1 MEEGMDVEDT
11 PDGGENAAAAAV
23 GGAVASFP
31 CRFCHRDARRTDKTL
46 GTPRKCAE
54 EMEKSL
60 LVTKTV
66 VNPATR
72 DICRKCSDQVREAAK
87 APPPEAKKLPTVQ
100 ATGQKRKGST
110 MLGSTMLGSSE
121 ATVEGEVLSPS
132 TGASARVMSSSQ
144 RATESAKGTE
154 TRSSLTAPA
163 TTKKVLPELEP
174 CGVASYCA
182 TACGTALT
190 LADHR

>member
-1 MEEGMDVEDT
+1 MDVEDT

-23 GGAVASFP
+23 GGAVDSFP
-31 CRFCHRDARRTDKTL
+31 CRFCHRDARHTDRVL

-60 LVTKTV
+60 VVTKAV
-66 VNPATR
+66 VNLATR
-72 DICRKCSDQVREAAK
+72 DICRKCSDQVRKAAK

-110 MLGSTMLGSSE
+110 MLGSSE
-121 ATVEGEVLSPS
+121 ATLEGEVLSPS

-163 TTKKVLPELEP
+163 TTKKVLPEVEP
-174 CGVASYCA
+174 CSVASYCA